1 MRPALTELSPVP
13 LPDDKPPNRG
23 KFSPEREY
31 WEQLHHARYTKWQ
44 LGHSAEDIAA
54 EEGITSN
61 AVRHSISW
69 CEGRLSNAQVVQ
81 ARNTR
86 LRLRTFNRLSERYIE
101 ELENLMADP
110 NPIVRSRALEAFR
123 KTIGLEMAAGV
134 QVNLSQ
140 QTALIQNGPTS
151 FEQIMDQVRKRLL
164 AEQRERTAI
173 PESIDS
179 GAAAPALNSCSEE

>member
-13 LPDDKPPNRG
+13 LPEEKPSNRG
-23 KFSPEREY
+23 KFSPDREY
-31 WEQLHHARYTKWQ
+31 FEQLHHARYTKWQ
-44 LGHSAEDIAA
+44 LGDSAEDIAA

-61 AVRHSISW
+61 AVRHSIAW

-101 ELENLMADP
+101 ELEKLMADP

-123 KTIGLEMAAGV
+123 KTIGLETAAEEFKSTSISRPHSSRPARG
-134 QVNLSQ
+134 
-140 QTALIQNGPTS
+140 ALKRSWTRFANDSWPNSANEPPFQNPTS
-151 FEQIMDQVRKRLL
+151 PGQ
-164 AEQRERTAI
+164 QRQ
-173 PESIDS
+173 P
-179 GAAAPALNSCSEE
+179 

>member
-13 LPDDKPPNRG
+13 LPEDKPSNRG
-23 KFSPEREY
+23 KFSPDREY

-86 LRLRTFNRLSERYIE
+86 LQLRTFNRLSERYIE

-110 NPIVRSRALEAFR
+110 NPIIRSRALEAFR
-123 KTIGLEMAAGV
+123 KTVGLEAAAGV
-134 QVNLSQ
+134 QVNVNQ
-140 QTALIQNGPTS
+140 QTALIQRGPTS
-151 FEQIMDQVRKRLL
+151 FEEVMDNVRNRLL
-164 AEQRERTAI
+164 AERNDTRDCGPTIEDD
-173 PESIDS
+173 PEES
-179 GAAAPALNSCSEE
+179 

>member
-44 LGHSAEDIAA
+44 LGYSAEDIAA

-61 AVRHSISW
+61 AVRHSITW

-123 KTIGLEMAAGV
+123 KTIGLETAAGV
-134 QVNLSQ
+134 QVNVNQ
-140 QTALIQNGPTS
+140 QTALIQRGPTS
-151 FEQIMDQVRKRLL
+151 FEDVMESVRRKLL
-164 AEQRERTAI
+164 EERKVATSGCG
-173 PESIDS
+173 PSTDDDEHES
-179 GAAAPALNSCSEE
+179 

>member
-44 LGHSAEDIAA
+44 LGYSAEDIAA

-61 AVRHSISW
+61 AVRHSITW

-110 NPIVRSRALEAFR
+110 NPIVRSRDWRWLQEF
-123 KTIGLEMAAGV
+123 K
-134 QVNLSQ
+134 S
-140 QTALIQNGPTS
+140 TS
-151 FEQIMDQVRKRLL
+151 ASRPHSS
-164 AEQRERTAI
+164 RTARRALSKSWIRCANGYWPSSANEPPFQNPSI
-173 PESIDS
+173 PVQQRQ
-179 GAAAPALNSCSEE
+179 P

>member
-1 MRPALTELSPVP
+1 MSTNLRDLSPIP
-13 LPDDKPPNRG
+13 LPDDKPSNRG
-23 KFSPEREY
+23 KFSPDRDY

-61 AVRHSISW
+61 AVRHSIAW
-69 CEGRLSNAQVVQ
+69 CESRLSNAQVVQ

-110 NPIVRSRALEAFR
+110 NPIIRSRALEAFR
-123 KTIGLEMAAGV
+123 KTVGLEAAAGV
-134 QVNLSQ
+134 QVNVNQ
-140 QTALIQNGPTS
+140 QAALIQDRPRS
-151 FEQIMDQVRKRLL
+151 FEEIMDKVRERLL
-164 AEQRERTAI
+164 AERREQRQ
-173 PESIDS
+173 S
-179 GAAAPALNSCSEE
+179 AAQENS

>member
-13 LPDDKPPNRG
+13 LPEDKPSNRG
-23 KFSPEREY
+23 KFSPDREY

-123 KTIGLEMAAGV
+123 KTIGLETAAGV
-134 QVNLSQ
+134 QVNVNQ
-140 QTALIQNGPTS
+140 QTALIQRGPTS
-151 FEQIMDQVRKRLL
+151 FEDVMEYVRRKLL
-164 AEQRERTAI
+164 EERKVATSGCG
-173 PESIDS
+173 PSTDDDEHES
-179 GAAAPALNSCSEE
+179 

>member
-13 LPDDKPPNRG
+13 LPEEKPSNRG
-23 KFSPEREY
+23 KFSPDREY
-31 WEQLHHARYTKWQ
+31 WEDLHHARYTKWQ

-61 AVRHSISW
+61 AVRHSITW

-101 ELENLMADP
+101 ELENLMSDP

-123 KTIGLEMAAGV
+123 KTIGLETAGGV
-134 QVNLSQ
+134 QVNVNQ
-140 QTALIQNGPTS
+140 QAALIQRGPTS
-151 FEQIMDQVRKRLL
+151 FEEVMEKVRVRLIAEHREQTQI
-164 AEQRERTAI
+164 
-173 PESIDS
+173 
-179 GAAAPALNSCSEE
+179 APQ